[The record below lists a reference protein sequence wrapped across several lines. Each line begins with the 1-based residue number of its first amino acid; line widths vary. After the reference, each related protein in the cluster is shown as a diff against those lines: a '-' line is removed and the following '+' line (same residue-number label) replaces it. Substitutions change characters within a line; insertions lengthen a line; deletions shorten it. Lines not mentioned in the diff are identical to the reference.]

1 MQARLLT
8 NLSLLALVIILMVT
22 LWPSDAPE
30 PAPAYTPLTSIDP
43 AKVKTIHLTRSN
55 RPDLLLQKSG
65 ADWQI
70 NSPVQIAANPFRVS
84 SLLSLLN
91 THSISTVPS
100 GKDTYGL
107 TDIDKP
113 VTLTFDNQV
122 FRFGDINP
130 FDQSRYLLH
139 NGIIHLVDDNLYQQ
153 LLQDVTFFVDTHLL
167 AVGTELDRIRLANLE
182 IQYQDNHWS
191 QIAGATSLPVSSV
204 IAIAARWQQLE
215 ANRVTAATGSPVP
228 ADIFLHTTGGDQIML
243 TIISTTAE
251 LQLLRIDKGIV
262 YHFPAQTA
270 VDLGITLSK
279 D

>member
-8 NLSLLALVIILMVT
+8 NLTLLALVIILTVT
-22 LWPSDAPE
+22 LWPADMPE

-43 AKVKTIHLTRSN
+43 ATVKAIHLSRSN

-70 NSPVQIAANPFRVS
+70 SSPIQIAANPFRVS

-107 TDIDKP
+107 TDMDKP

-139 NGIIHLVDDNLYQQ
+139 DGIIHLVDDKLYQQ
-153 LLQDVTFFVDTHLL
+153 LLQDVPFFVDTHLL
-167 AVGTELDRIRLANLE
+167 AAGSVLDRIRLAGLE
-182 IQYQDNHWS
+182 IQYQDNNWS
-191 QIAGATSLPVSSV
+191 QIDGATFLPVARV
-204 IAIAARWQQLE
+204 IAIADRWLQLE
-215 ANRVTAATGSPVP
+215 ANRVTAATGSDVP
-228 ADIFLHTTGGDQIML
+228 ADILLQTKGGDQIML
-243 TIISTTAE
+243 TSITTTDE

-270 VDLGITLSK
+270 VDLGITLSQ